1 MASGY
6 IYVLVNSSMPG
17 LVKVGKTTREPAQRA
32 AELSGVTGVATP
44 FIIAFEQFFYDCD
57 SAEEFIHASLERHGL
72 RQTSNR
78 EFFRAQPNDVI
89 RIVLQTPGIADKP
102 QDGLERE
109 DEVDDDLLS
118 KDDPLPD
125 FKLEGWQQPKPWDEI
140 LEEADR
146 HYYGMRDYIQ
156 DNVEAL
162 KLYKYAA
169 RLGSLD
175 AYEQIGNIYNG
186 KEGIKQNL
194 NKAMQYWKEGA
205 KRGNYYCY
213 SRMSNLFF
221 GNGQVE
227 NFYKAFK
234 QFLNHRS
241 ISHKPEIET
250 FDDKHIYAI
259 SEYIEICLFGKIEV
273 RFIDDLRPFRDELKQ
288 NINRWISSRQ
298 EKTSLGSDPA
308 SGSDKEV
315 LKWVQNNLC
324 TQNTLRQETL
334 LTVVDKAPYPA
345 DNVKVSPRKSSV
357 FAKLFSRS

>member
-1 MASGY
+1 
-6 IYVLVNSSMPG
+6 
-17 LVKVGKTTREPAQRA
+17 
-32 AELSGVTGVATP
+32 
-44 FIIAFEQFFYDCD
+44 
-57 SAEEFIHASLERHGL
+57 
-72 RQTSNR
+72 
-78 EFFRAQPNDVI
+78 
-89 RIVLQTPGIADKP
+89 
-102 QDGLERE
+102 
-109 DEVDDDLLS
+109 
-118 KDDPLPD
+118 
-125 FKLEGWQQPKPWDEI
+125 
-140 LEEADR
+140 
-146 HYYGMRDYIQ
+146 MRDYIQ

-273 RFIDDLRPFRDELKQ
+273 CFIDDLRPFRDELKQ